1 MRLTDLLENNGY
13 YFRKMKFCKLKTFL
27 LTILFASISTGILA
41 QTNKLSIHKKET
53 PIIHSEYLQPII
65 TQYFIDN
72 KSEIWLLFLIAHS
85 KR

>member
-1 MRLTDLLENNGY
+1 MMSDLICERR
-13 YFRKMKFCKLKTFL
+13 F
-27 LTILFASISTGILA
+27 I
-41 QTNKLSIHKKET
+41 QH
-53 PIIHSEYLQPII
+53 EYLQPII

>member
-1 MRLTDLLENNGY
+1 MVVPNPIAKIQKISVSHEEYSENQ
-13 YFRKMKFCKLKTFL
+13 RKHYV
-27 LTILFASISTGILA
+27 ILQLM
-41 QTNKLSIHKKET
+41 
-53 PIIHSEYLQPII
+53 YLQPII

>member
-1 MRLTDLLENNGY
+1 MFIDFSAVQSL
-13 YFRKMKFCKLKTFL
+13 
-27 LTILFASISTGILA
+27 
-41 QTNKLSIHKKET
+41 
-53 PIIHSEYLQPII
+53 YLQPII

>member
-1 MRLTDLLENNGY
+1 MSRVKVGFPDGDGVLGGY
-13 YFRKMKFCKLKTFL
+13 EFWKKYCDTAEVELVDVTH
-27 LTILFASISTGILA
+27 
-41 QTNKLSIHKKET
+41 KLSELQVI
-53 PIIHSEYLQPII
+53 SQSMYLQPII

>member
-1 MRLTDLLENNGY
+1 MEDNRGDILMYQTVDG
-13 YFRKMKFCKLKTFL
+13 KTAIEVML
-27 LTILFASISTGILA
+27 SNDTVWLTIDKMAELFQRNKSTISRHPL
-41 QTNKLSIHKKET
+41 
-53 PIIHSEYLQPII
+53 YLQPII

>member
-1 MRLTDLLENNGY
+1 MIEDILEY
-13 YFRKMKFCKLKTFL
+13 
-27 LTILFASISTGILA
+27 
-41 QTNKLSIHKKET
+41 NKQ
-53 PIIHSEYLQPII
+53 YLQPII

>member
-1 MRLTDLLENNGY
+1 MMSDLIWEGMFSQPRKAPSSIVVTLLGIFMLVRELLE
-13 YFRKMKFCKLKTFL
+13 L
-27 LTILFASISTGILA
+27 
-41 QTNKLSIHKKET
+41 
-53 PIIHSEYLQPII
+53 YLQPII

>member
-1 MRLTDLLENNGY
+1 MIESIIDSHITEQLYKIYSLDIDGFVNNQEQV
-13 YFRKMKFCKLKTFL
+13 K
-27 LTILFASISTGILA
+27 
-41 QTNKLSIHKKET
+41 
-53 PIIHSEYLQPII
+53 YLQPII

>member
-1 MRLTDLLENNGY
+1 MQLQHVAIVALIG
-13 YFRKMKFCKLKTFL
+13 FHIK
-27 LTILFASISTGILA
+27 
-41 QTNKLSIHKKET
+41 
-53 PIIHSEYLQPII
+53 YLQPII

>member
-1 MRLTDLLENNGY
+1 MTKSIRKNNSFSKVFNIRYHIHGLVTKFFIEIQIIRKNHFVNLIQ
-13 YFRKMKFCKLKTFL
+13 YFYIT
-27 LTILFASISTGILA
+27 
-41 QTNKLSIHKKET
+41 
-53 PIIHSEYLQPII
+53 YLQPII

>member
-1 MRLTDLLENNGY
+1 MGKNKHLLK
-13 YFRKMKFCKLKTFL
+13 FRFNSM
-27 LTILFASISTGILA
+27 
-41 QTNKLSIHKKET
+41 
-53 PIIHSEYLQPII
+53 YLQPII